1 MALQT
6 YILLLL
12 HTTEYSII
20 IATHSIFTPLIATTE
35 YRCCA
40 EYVLGHALSSL
51 LFLYL
56 FLHNTRELK
65 FEDKRLP
72 IIPHYSQRLLIILLF
87 PNPYYSKRICCIIV
101 PGLHGCTSECESQIG
116 HCIHLTQRVMFMQ
129 QKKSIIIYNIS
140 IQAAHWYVG
149 LGGSYSWQ
157 HFFHSQVSSRA
168 DSTGGTGEGGH
179 CPPPRPTPQSS
190 CDIKQK
196 RIMCI

>member
-87 PNPYYSKRICCIIV
+87 PNAYYSKRICCIIV

-116 HCIHLTQRVMFMQ
+116 HCIHLTSGSLYISLQDFSPIHGGVQRIRRRVVWHIPSRFSEEMA
-129 QKKSIIIYNIS
+129 QKSE
-140 IQAAHWYVG
+140 V
-149 LGGSYSWQ
+149 
-157 HFFHSQVSSRA
+157 VSVKNYFI
-168 DSTGGTGEGGH
+168 
-179 CPPPRPTPQSS
+179 C
-190 CDIKQK
+190 
-196 RIMCI
+196 